1 LVLFLGV
8 IQAGCQESAAPPAK
22 PKVVPKAGMDKKPI
36 AVKPAEQPAAKP
48 TDAAKSEEPVA
59 EKPIE
64 AKSTEAK
71 PLETKPSETKVAG
84 PSVAKAAGMK
94 PGATSSPPGETM
106 IEDKPAEKPAPKTAE
121 RPAEKSSLAGL
132 VAVVPKGLP
141 PLHIPADNAMTAE
154 KVELGKML
162 YFDKRLSKDGT
173 VACVSCHDPKMGWAE
188 HTPTSTGIGKQVG
201 GRNAPSVVNAAY
213 AVSQFWDGRA
223 PSLEAQALGP
233 IENPIE
239 MGHKLDDLVPQLDKI
254 SGYHDRFQQVFH
266 TPVTKEGI
274 GKAIAAFER
283 TVLSGDSAYDRFKA
297 GDEKALD
304 DAQKRGMKLFETAG
318 CAECHTP
325 PMFTTYEFHNAGVD
339 IDKPKPDEGRKAV
352 TKRDEDLGAFRAPS
366 LRDVAQTSP
375 YFHDGSAKTLD
386 EAVAL
391 MAAGGKDNPHRD
403 TDFDSVRK
411 AKLTVENRKDLVAFL
426 KALSGKTPIIDPPA
440 LP

>member
-1 LVLFLGV
+1 MAYRFFVWPLFNPGARKV
-8 IQAGCQESAAPPAK
+8 AAPPAR
-22 PKVVPKAGMDKKPI
+22 PNVATKANIDKKPV
-36 AVKPAEQPAAKP
+36 AAKPAEQPAAKP
-48 TDAAKSEEPVA
+48 ANAATN
-59 EKPIE
+59 EKPVE
-64 AKSTEAK
+64 AKAAEVK
-71 PLETKPSETKVAG
+71 PVETKPRETKAAG
-84 PSVAKAAGMK
+84 PSAAKAAETK
-94 PGATSSPPGETM
+94 PGVAASIPGETM
-106 IEDKPAEKPAPKTAE
+106 IEDKPAEKPAPKAAE
-121 RPAEKSSLAGL
+121 KPAEKSSLAGL
-132 VAVVPKGLP
+132 IAVPKGLP
-141 PLHIPADNAMTAE
+141 ELRIPADNAMTAE

-254 SGYHDRFQQVFH
+254 PGYHDRFQQVFN
-266 TPVTKEGI
+266 TPVTREGI

-304 DAQKRGMKLFETAG
+304 DAQKRGMKVFETAG
-318 CAECHTP
+318 CADCHTP

-339 IDKPKPDEGRKAV
+339 VDKPKPDEGRKTV
-352 TKRDEDLGAFRAPS
+352 TKRDEDFGAFRA
-366 LRDVAQTSP
+366 
-375 YFHDGSAKTLD
+375 
-386 EAVAL
+386 
-391 MAAGGKDNPHRD
+391 
-403 TDFDSVRK
+403 
-411 AKLTVENRKDLVAFL
+411 LVTRRCPDQPL
-426 KALSGKTPIIDPPA
+426 